1 MTGGSD
7 RPHPL
12 ACDAGHRYNALM
24 PLLTPPPAV
33 RHWAAS
39 VAVTVLL
46 LALIAAAVGGE
57 TWEVS
62 GAVLF
67 AVMAVATL
75 LHRLFPGSR
84 FFTITFANAIG
95 VYTCVYVSFIETLYL
110 DVASVPRLI
119 GFLMPIAAFA
129 LGVYLRRDAI
139 HSIVTSDHPRLETR
153 FGRAFLWL
161 VPITAVGIGNF
172 VAPLEAI
179 GHDGRTAWLLAA
191 MATISLVVLL
201 SSRSVAV
208 FLLDTGLLF
217 EDFFDIVAGLV
228 KPAFAFLT
236 FYSMMVILFAALYR
250 MVGWLDDSPSF
261 LIDGIGRDPTFLES
275 LYFSLVTVS
284 TVGYG
289 DIVPLSYAAR
299 IVVALQIVAGIL
311 LLLFGFHA
319 LIRYPGRGS

>member
-1 MTGGSD
+1 
-7 RPHPL
+7 
-12 ACDAGHRYNALM
+12 M
-24 PLLTPPPAV
+24 PLRTPPPAL

-62 GAVLF
+62 AAVLV
-67 AVMAVATL
+67 AVTAVATL

-110 DVASVPRLI
+110 DVASLPRLA
-119 GFLMPIAAFA
+119 GFLMPIVAFA
-129 LGVYLRRDAI
+129 LGVYLRRDVI
-139 HSIVTSDHPRLETR
+139 HSIVTSEHPRLDTR
-153 FGRAFLWL
+153 FGRAFFWL
-161 VPITAVGIGNF
+161 VPVIAVGVANF
-172 VAPLEAI
+172 VAPLDAI
-179 GHDGRTAWLLAA
+179 GHEGRTAWLLGA
-191 MATISLVVLL
+191 MAVISLVVLL
-201 SSRSVAV
+201 ASRNVAV
-208 FLLDTGLLF
+208 FLIDTGLLF
-217 EDFFDIVAGLV
+217 EDFFEIMAGLV

-236 FYSMMVILFAALYR
+236 FYSMIVILFAALYR
-250 MVGWLDDSPSF
+250 MIGYLDDSPSF

-289 DIVPLSYAAR
+289 DIVPLTYAAR

-319 LIRYPGRGS
+319 LMRHSGRRS